1 MYRQL
6 DAAQIHETLKR
17 LRDRITGRFPDSGLS
32 KVSEEMLALS
42 SEVATCAGYLGKP
55 NWPVRLGSAIS
66 IALMIGILIIIVRQV
81 PLGAHFEGLPDV
93 FQALEAAINTILL
106 FGAAVLFLLTV
117 EARLK
122 RRRALRLL
130 EQLRSLAHVVDM
142 HQLTKDPERL
152 LADHQPTDPPRRV
165 TTGVDLAR
173 YLDYCSELLSVISK
187 LAALLVQ
194 NFDDGTVLTGV
205 NEIEDLTT
213 GLSGKIWQKISLLSR
228 PQTGGL

>member
-1 MYRQL
+1 MYRTL
-6 DAAQIHETLKR
+6 DAGQIHETLKR
-17 LRDRITGRFPDSGLS
+17 LRDRIAGRFPDSGLS

-42 SEVATCAGYLGKP
+42 TEVATCATFLRSP
-55 NWPVRLGSAIS
+55 NWPVRVGSAVS
-66 IALMIGILIIIVRQV
+66 IALMIGILIYIIWQV
-81 PLGAHFEGLPDV
+81 PFGAHFEGLPDV
-93 FQALEAAINTILL
+93 FQALEAGINTILL
-106 FGAAVLFLLTV
+106 FGAAVLFMTTA

-152 LADHQPTDPPRRV
+152 LSESPPTDPPRRV
-165 TTGVDLAR
+165 TTGVDLGR
-173 YLDYCSELLSVISK
+173 YLDYCSELLSVVSK

-194 NFDDGTVLTGV
+194 NFDDPTVLAGV

-213 GLSGKIWQKISLLSR
+213 GLSGKIWQKISLLNS
-228 PQTGGL
+228 QHAGA